1 LPIAIWI
8 LYPCDFFLRP
18 LRRIYFA
25 PFSVSYFRY
34 SSNKY
39 KLYNLTTTPDF
50 EILFQ
55 SYQSELQRLEQAGKV
70 LFLTGKAGTG
80 KSTLLRLYTMMH
92 PSDTIVLAPTGI
104 AAVNCGGVTIHSFF
118 GLPFKPLALGDP
130 EIKKYGKSH
139 PKYKLINKASTFII
153 DEISMVRAD
162 ILDAIDFSLR
172 VNTGNL
178 HEPFGGKRMIFIGDL
193 FQLEPVVRSNTVEYL
208 MFNEFYK
215 TPYFFSAKVFD
226 NVEMEMMELSKIYR
240 QQDPY
245 FIAMLDNIRS
255 NEIESEDLFNLNQQ
269 ELKLHEAID
278 PYTITLTT
286 TNATAQLINDKQLAS
301 LPEPEAF
308 YPAVITGEINK
319 SHVSGEE
326 ILRLR
331 VGAQVVFL
339 KNDPNKRWVN
349 GTLAKVIF
357 CDRQLI
363 RVLLEDGTE
372 QEVLPA
378 EWENNIYSWDEKNQ
392 RIKSE
397 TIGVF
402 RQYPI
407 KPAWAI
413 TIHKS
418 QGLTFERLRID
429 LGKGTFAHGQLYV
442 ALSRAKSL
450 EGIKLNRPVRYKD
463 VIVDERVIE
472 FMSSMRRNRV

>member
-1 LPIAIWI
+1 
-8 LYPCDFFLRP
+8 
-18 LRRIYFA
+18 
-25 PFSVSYFRY
+25 
-34 SSNKY
+34 
-39 KLYNLTTTPDF
+39 LYNLTTIPDF
-50 EILFQ
+50 EVLFQ
-55 SYQSELQRLEQAGKV
+55 AYQSELQRLDRAGQI

-80 KSTLLRLYTMMH
+80 KSTLLRLYTMLH
-92 PSDTIVLAPTGI
+92 PTDTIVLAPTGI

-118 GLPFKPLALGDP
+118 GLPFRPLTIGDH
-130 EIKKYGKSH
+130 EIKKYGKNH
-139 PKYKLINKASTFII
+139 PKNKLINKANTFII

-162 ILDAIDFSLR
+162 ILDAIDYSLR

-193 FQLEPVVRSNTVEYL
+193 FQLEPVVKNNTVEYL

-215 TPYFFSAKVFD
+215 TPYFFSARALDKVQ
-226 NVEMEMMELSKIYR
+226 MEMMELTKIYR

-245 FIAMLDNIRS
+245 FIGMLDNIRS

-269 ELKLHEAID
+269 ELKPHEAVD

-286 TNATAQLINDKQLAS
+286 TNATAQLINDKQLS
-301 LPEPEAF
+301 CLPEPEVL

-319 SHVSGEE
+319 SHVSADE

-331 VGAQVVFL
+331 IGAQVVFL

-349 GTLAKVIF
+349 GTIGRVVQ
-357 CDRQLI
+357 CDREMI
-363 RVLLEDGTE
+363 KVLLENGTE
-372 QEVLPA
+372 HEVMPA
-378 EWENNIYSWDEKNQ
+378 EWENNIYSWDEKNH

-397 TIGVF
+397 TIGIF
-402 RQYPI
+402 RQIPV
-407 KPAWAI
+407 KAAWAI

-450 EGIKLNRPVRYKD
+450 EGLKLNRPVRYKD

-472 FMSSMRRNRV
+472 FMSEMRRNRV